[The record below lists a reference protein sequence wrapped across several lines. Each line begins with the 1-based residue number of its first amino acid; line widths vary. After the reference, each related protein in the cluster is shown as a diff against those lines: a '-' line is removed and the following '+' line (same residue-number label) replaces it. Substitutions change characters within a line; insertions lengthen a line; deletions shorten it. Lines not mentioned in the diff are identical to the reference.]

1 MKLINKSFMQLANA
15 NAEATLQ
22 HPLLIQ

>member
-1 MKLINKSFMQLANA
+1 MQLTNA